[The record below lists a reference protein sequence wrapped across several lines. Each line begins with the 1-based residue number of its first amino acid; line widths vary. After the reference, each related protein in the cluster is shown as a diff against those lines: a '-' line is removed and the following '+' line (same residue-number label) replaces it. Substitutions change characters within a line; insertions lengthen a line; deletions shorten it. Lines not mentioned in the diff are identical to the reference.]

1 MPTKVELMKQLKESQ
16 EDEKKNF
23 KACTTI
29 IQQLTNIETQY
40 NKLVSLVKGCDCDEK
55 LDLLKDTVKHIP
67 LSIEIMK
74 HLLNEREEE

>member
-16 EDEKKNF
+16 EGEKKNF
-23 KACTTI
+23 KACITI
-29 IQQLTNIETQY
+29 IKKLTDTEIEF
-40 NKLVSLVKGCDCDEK
+40 NRLVDLIKGCNCDEK

-74 HLLNEREEE
+74 HLLNERENE